1 MKPLSNNV
9 IFRKQNSYA
18 SQKSSLIMTIE
29 PEVELIV
36 EHIGA
41 LVENVKPGDRIEVVP
56 RKAKAINRDEKYTI
70 SEDDILAVYAPK

>member
-36 EHIGA
+36 EHIGP
-41 LVENVKPGDRIEVVP
+41 LVENVIPGDRIEVVP

-70 SEDDILAVYAPK
+70 SEDDILAVYAK

>member
-29 PEVELIV
+29 PEEEFIV

-41 LVENVKPGDRIEVVP
+41 KVENVKPGDRIVIAA
-56 RKAKAINRDEKYTI
+56 RKAKSINSDDRFMI
-70 SEDDILAVYAPK
+70 SEDDILAVYTK